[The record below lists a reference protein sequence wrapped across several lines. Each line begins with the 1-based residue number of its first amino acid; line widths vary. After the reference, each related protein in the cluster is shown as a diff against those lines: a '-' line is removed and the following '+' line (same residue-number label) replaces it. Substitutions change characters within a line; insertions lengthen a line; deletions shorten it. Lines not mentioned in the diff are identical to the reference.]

1 MPTPIGHFLITSSAL
16 SLSSRKFRLKEIFF
30 LFLIG
35 FLPDVDL
42 ILGKL
47 HFLRKV
53 GFYHQGIT
61 HTFLAA
67 LVISLLVYFLSSN
80 LNLAFLS
87 FLIYSLHLV
96 ADLFM
101 IDTKPPIGF
110 APFYPFSRKLMNFGI
125 IPGAEKGSL
134 SVLFSQLNFH
144 IIMLEAFIF
153 ASLYILVQGV
163 KQWIGERP

>member
-1 MPTPIGHFLITSSAL
+1 MPTPIGHFLITGSAL
-16 SLSSRKFRLKEIFF
+16 TLSSRKFKLKEIFF

-42 ILGKL
+42 IVGKL
-47 HFLRKV
+47 RFLRKL

-67 LVISLLVYFLSSN
+67 VIISVLIYFLSSN
-80 LNLAFLS
+80 INLALLS
-87 FLIYSLHLV
+87 FLVYSLHLI

-101 IDTKPPIGF
+101 IDTRPPIGF
-110 APFYPFSRKLMNFGI
+110 APFYPFSRKLINFGI

-134 SVLFSQLNFH
+134 SVMFSQLNLH

-163 KQWIGERP
+163 KQWIGEKP